1 MYSITNLLF
10 FFAFFHN
17 IGFMFDHGTE
27 AMTLIKLGT
36 SISLCGQY
44 LLYGL
49 GGDIDDGIQT
59 YKTMIPLFTSFF
71 LYDLFYMSLYLKKIT
86 LVYKVLIYH
95 HIVLIVSSMFE
106 HTQAYPVMAQTYFV
120 GEFSNIFLYCQYFL
134 MKFSKNKL
142 LINKFHK
149 IETIVYIFCR
159 SVIGTFILFYT
170 DMAIKLG
177 YSFYYC
183 WFPLYMMGNIW
194 SVKLLRQLYKKNN

>member
-17 IGFMFDHGTE
+17 IGFMFDHGPE

-86 LVYKVLIYH
+86 LVYKVIIYH
-95 HIVLIVSSMFE
+95 HIALLLSLAMQTTDSYPIM
-106 HTQAYPVMAQTYFV
+106 AYTYFV
-120 GEFSNIFLYCQYFL
+120 GEISNIFLYTHYFL
-134 MKFSKNKL
+134 LKCSKNKQ
-142 LINKFHK
+142 LIERFQKL
-149 IETIVYIFCR
+149 ETIIYIF
-159 SVIGTFILFYT
+159 L
-170 DMAIKLG
+170 
-177 YSFYYC
+177 
-183 WFPLYMMGNIW
+183 
-194 SVKLLRQLYKKNN
+194 

>member
-86 LVYKVLIYH
+86 LVYKVIIYH
-95 HIVLIVSSMFE
+95 HIALLLSLAMQTTDSYPIM
-106 HTQAYPVMAQTYFV
+106 AYTYFV
-120 GEFSNIFLYCQYFL
+120 GEISNIFLYTHYFL
-134 MKFSKNKL
+134 LKCSKNKQ
-142 LINKFHK
+142 LIVRFQKL
-149 IETIVYIFCR
+149 ETIIYIFCR
-159 SVIGTFILFYT
+159 SVIGTSIIIEISN
-170 DMAIKLG
+170 IKNFG
-177 YSFYYC
+177 HSFYFC
-183 WFPLYMMGNIW
+183 CIPLYMMGNIW
-194 SVKLLRQLYKKNN
+194 SVKLLHQLYKKNN